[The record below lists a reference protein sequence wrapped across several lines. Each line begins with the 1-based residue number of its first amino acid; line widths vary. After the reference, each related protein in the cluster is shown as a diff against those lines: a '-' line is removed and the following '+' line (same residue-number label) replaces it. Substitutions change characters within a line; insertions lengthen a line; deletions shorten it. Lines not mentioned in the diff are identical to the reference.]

1 MMAECEVSKAQLA
14 EAEALLTKLKASF
27 QEVSSSTLRMPAAR
41 PPPHTIGEQ
50 HPLKACFV
58 LPHRRPT
65 WLVPFSLNPTG

>member
-41 PPPHTIGEQ
+41 LPPPT
-50 HPLKACFV
+50 L
-58 LPHRRPT
+58 
-65 WLVPFSLNPTG
+65 LVSSTL